1 MRDELT
7 EAYKIMWV
15 LVRISAERMFLLSG
29 ESRTAGNLKIRL
41 SDRDEEKFLL

>member
-15 LVRISAERMFLLSG
+15 LSRISPEKMFLLNG
-29 ESRTAGNLKIRL
+29 ESRTAGNLKLRL
-41 SDRDEEKFLL
+41 